1 MNQRPE
7 SRACCLYSSCYIHT
21 VLLAS
26 SRATGMINLPAKAH
40 LLSFTKLIY
49 FLLLLQP
56 TGYFKPDSKNQILL
70 QSHQSDFS
78 LQGTCS
84 TQSLTALASMDVI
97 YLFYLFLL
105 PQENYPEL
113 WRELTTETSR
123 NRKMLRKAIFSH
135 PLSMLWCTS
144 VWMCCQDPSCKSE
157 GRHGLSLSATYHLGA
172 QISSAFSPNL
182 PVVCFLPLE

>member
-1 MNQRPE
+1 MNWRPE
-7 SRACCLYSSCYIHT
+7 SKACYLYSRCYIHT

-26 SRATGMINLPAKAH
+26 SRARRMINLPAKAH
-40 LLSFTKLIY
+40 LLSFTKPIY

-84 TQSLTALASMDVI
+84 TQSLTELASMLFI
-97 YLFYLFLL
+97 YSFYLFLL
-105 PQENYPEL
+105 LPENQPEL

-123 NRKMLRKAIFSH
+123 NWEMLRKAVFSH
-135 PLSMLWCTS
+135 PLSKCWCTS
-144 VWMCCQDPSCKSE
+144 VGMCYQDHSCKSE
-157 GRHGLSLSATYHLGA
+157 DRHGLGLSAKSCFGA
-172 QISSAFSPNL
+172 QIRSTLSPNL
-182 PVVCFLPLE
+182 PAVCSLHLE